1 MNMTKT
7 MLVLVGAAFLGA
19 GTLSATEPFT
29 LDNVQQLIPWNSKV
43 LVAYTVNTPYEPGV
57 EGVLTLNFAT
67 KSRLVRVILSGAD
80 AAEGSH
86 RYFFD
91 GSADFS
97 NVTNETIT
105 VTACLESFPKAVRL
119 WEGGPYWATRNVGA
133 ATPYE
138 RGYYFSWGDTNGY
151 RQVGKSWVS
160 VDGSKTNHFDAAHCP
175 TSNKPLTELVDE
187 GFVDASTTNL
197 VAQHDAA
204 TVHFGPGWRMPTRQ
218 ELDLLGTLTKDYF
231 STNGVSFM
239 RLHGS
244 GSYSDKCII
253 LDDHAG
259 YIDSNDA
266 YNDYGGCQCWSATGW
281 HINDAKC
288 DYAYKFD
295 KYSSGGAYHPREY
308 GLVVRPVRDTP
319 IE

>member
-7 MLVLVGAAFLGA
+7 MLVLVGVAFLGA

-29 LDNVQQLIPWNSKV
+29 LDNVQQLFPWNSKV
-43 LVAYTVNTPYEPGV
+43 LVAYTVNTTYEPGV
-57 EGVLTLNFAT
+57 EGVLTLKFAT
-67 KSRLVRVILSGAD
+67 KSRLVRVFLSGAD

-105 VTACLESFPKAVRL
+105 VTACLESFPKAVQL
-119 WEGGPYWATRNVGA
+119 WEGGPYWATRSVGA
-133 ATPYE
+133 VTPYE

-151 RQVGKSWVS
+151 RQVGNSWVS

-175 TSNKPLTELVDE
+175 TSNKTLTQLVEE
-187 GFVDASTTNL
+187 GFVDASTNL
-197 VAQHDAA
+197 VAQYDAA
-204 TVHFGPGWRMPTRQ
+204 TVHFGPGWRMPTKQ
-218 ELDLLGTLTKDYF
+218 ELDLLGTLEKDYF

-244 GSYSDKCII
+244 GSCSDKCII
-253 LDDHAG
+253 LDDHTG
-259 YIDSNDA
+259 YIENDSH
-266 YNDYGGCQCWSATGW
+266 NDYYFQCWSATGW
-281 HINDAKC
+281 HISDVKC
-288 DYAYKFD
+288 DYAYRFD
-295 KYSSGGAYHPREY
+295 KFSKGAYHYREY

-319 IE
+319 AE